1 MDIHYIQPLERA
13 YDRMKRALFKPFDLG
28 KWLAVGFTAF
38 LADLL
43 SGSRGSGFSYKHHR
57 GDEGDIARIAEWPE
71 MAIEWLRDHPVWL
84 VVIVV
89 GAIAAIV
96 LLALLTWLSSRG
108 VFMFLHNV
116 THDRAEVVAP
126 WRTCRNLADSLFLFR
141 LCLGLAAMVLLVGAG
156 LGWFFLIRPEMSAE
170 FPAGPLVLLVLLAL
184 VAALLGLIW
193 SLVSFFTTS
202 FVVPIMYK
210 HNLAVLDA
218 WGRFASLLSS
228 NPWPFLL
235 FTVITAVILVGTMLV
250 AFVAGC
256 LTCCIGLLLL
266 SLPYVGSV
274 ILLPVWYTLRAYSL
288 EFLAQWG
295 PEYTLFPAVA
305 LPQPP
310 PIPPM

>member
-1 MDIHYIQPLERA
+1 MEIHYIQPLERA
-13 YDRMKRALFKPFDLG
+13 YDRMRRALFMPFDLG
-28 KWLAVGFTAF
+28 KWLAVGFTVF

-43 SGSRGSGFSYKHHR
+43 SGRRGSSFSYRYSK
-57 GDEGDIARIAEWPE
+57 GDIARIAEWPE
-71 MAIEWLRDHPVWL
+71 KAIEWLRDHPVWL
-84 VVIVV
+84 VVIVFGV
-89 GAIAAIV
+89 IAVI
-96 LLALLTWLSSRG
+96 LLIALLTWLSSRG
-108 VFMFLHNV
+108 VFMFLDNV
-116 THDRAEVVAP
+116 VHDRADVVAP
-126 WRTCRNLADSLFLFR
+126 WRAYRNAADSLFLFR

-156 LGWFFLIRPEMSAE
+156 FGWFFLIRPEMSGE
-170 FPAGPLVLLVLLAL
+170 FPAGPLALLILLILA
-184 VAALLGLIW
+184 AALLSLIW
-193 SLVSFFTTS
+193 SLVSFFTAS

-235 FTVITAVILVGTMLV
+235 FAIITAVILVGTMLAAV
-250 AFVAGC
+250 VAGC

-266 SLPYVGSV
+266 SLPYIGSV

-305 LPQPP
+305 PPQPP
-310 PIPPM
+310 PPIP